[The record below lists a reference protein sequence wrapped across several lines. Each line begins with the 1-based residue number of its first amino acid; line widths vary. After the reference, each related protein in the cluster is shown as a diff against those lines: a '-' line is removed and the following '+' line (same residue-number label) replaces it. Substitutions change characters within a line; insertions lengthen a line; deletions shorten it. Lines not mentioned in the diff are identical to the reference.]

1 MGRHTRVGIQ
11 PTTEEFNVVGTGSTA
26 LRPTLLADQKGFQYF
41 NTDVNQLEI
50 WNGQYWFVV
59 GEYPN
64 VAISTTQTL
73 GSNHAYWVNTTGG
86 AVTLSLPLTARQGD
100 YIKITDSHG
109 QFGTNACTINN
120 NGNPI
125 MRVNDTMVINTPGA
139 SVALVFFDATRGGFL
154 EAI

>member
-1 MGRHTRVGIQ
+1 MGRHTTSGIT
-11 PTTEEFNVVGTGSTA
+11 PTSVAPNTSVGTTA
-26 LRPTLLADQKGFQYF
+26 QRPTLGATQLGITYF

-50 WNGQYWFVV
+50 WNGSYWFVV
-59 GEYPN
+59 GEFPN
-64 VAISTTQTL
+64 VAISTSQTL

-86 AVTLSLPLTARQGD
+86 AVTLALPATARQGD

-125 MRVNDTMVINTPGA
+125 MRVSDTMVINTPGA
-139 SVALVFFDATRGGFL
+139 SVALVYFDATRGWLL

>member
-1 MGRHTRVGIQ
+1 MGRHTTTGVISTSVQ
-11 PTTEEFNVVGTGSTA
+11 PNNSVGTTA
-26 LRPTLLADQKGFQYF
+26 QRPTFGNTQLGLTYF

-59 GEYPN
+59 GEFPN
-64 VAISTTQTL
+64 VAISASQTL

-86 AVTLSLPLTARQGD
+86 AVTLALPSTARQGD
-100 YIKITDSHG
+100 YIKVTDSHG
-109 QFGTNACTINN
+109 TFGTNACTINN

-125 MRVNDTMVINTPGA
+125 MRANDTMVINTTGA
-139 SVALVFFDATRGGFL
+139 SVALVYFDATRGWLL